1 MSDASERRRS
11 FRINDHISLE
21 VEPLNDDSTVQDWRA
36 HFDEER
42 ERLALANDYLLLK
55 DQFLPRLAAVQSH
68 HPDVAAYLRH
78 LEQKID
84 RLAGIVQQRELGLP
98 LRPTHEANLSATGI
112 RFVHE
117 APLEQGS
124 HVGLRIVLYPELAVI
139 PALGRV
145 VWCRPAED
153 GRHEVAIDFEHIDP
167 RDADLLARH
176 NVRTQMR
183 SIRRPPDEDE

>member
-1 MSDASERRRS
+1 MTDSSERRRS

-21 VEPLNDDSTVQDWRA
+21 VEPLADDPAVQAWLER
-36 HFDEER
+36 FDEER

-68 HPDVAAYLRH
+68 HPDVAVYLRH

-84 RLAGIVQQRELGLP
+84 RLAGIVQQRDLGLP
-98 LRPTHEANLSATGI
+98 PSPTHEANLSATGI
-112 RFVHE
+112 RFAHD
-117 APLEQGS
+117 APLEQGN
-124 HVGLRIVLYPELAVI
+124 HVALRIVLYPELAVI

-153 GRHEVAIDFEHIDP
+153 GLHEVAIDFEHIDE

-176 NVRTQMR
+176 NVRTQLR
-183 SIRRPPDEDE
+183 SIRRPLEED

>member
-1 MSDASERRRS
+1 MTDASERRRS

-21 VEPLNDDSTVQDWRA
+21 VEPLADNPAVQAWLER
-36 HFDEER
+36 FDEER

-68 HPDVAAYLRH
+68 HPDVAVYLRH

-84 RLAGIVQQRELGLP
+84 RLAGIVQQRDLGLP
-98 LRPTHEANLSATGI
+98 PSPTHEANLSATGI
-112 RFVHE
+112 RFAHD
-117 APLEQGS
+117 APLEQDS
-124 HVGLRIVLYPELAVI
+124 HVALRIVLYPELAVI

-153 GRHEVAIDFEHIDP
+153 GLHEVAIDFEHIDE

-176 NVRTQMR
+176 NVRTQLR
-183 SIRRPPDEDE
+183 SIRRPLEED